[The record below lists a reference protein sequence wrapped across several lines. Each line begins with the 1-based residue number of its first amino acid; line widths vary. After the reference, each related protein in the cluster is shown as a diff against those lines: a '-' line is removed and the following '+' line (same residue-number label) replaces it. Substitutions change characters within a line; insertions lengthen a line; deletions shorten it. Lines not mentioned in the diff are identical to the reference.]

1 MNLHSGINTADY
13 KKGLYI
19 VATPIGNLGDITYR
33 ALDILKNSDL
43 ILCEDTRLSR
53 KLLSKFNIN
62 VKLISNHKFNEKKN
76 LDKTIE
82 ILKSKKIISMIS
94 DAGTPSISDPGKI
107 LIQSCVNNKIDI
119 FPIPGPSAVSTAISI
134 SGFSD
139 KFYFNGFIS
148 DKESE
153 NEKNFLFLSNL
164 NISLVFFISAKKINK
179 IIKLIKKYFL
189 DRDIVIC
196 KEMTKFYEEYF
207 RSSVKNLKEFENNLK
222 GEITIIISEKKNIKK
237 DSKKLNESDK
247 KKIRLLI
254 NKITTKDIIS
264 IFSGEKNV
272 SKKEI
277 YNYCISLKNEN

>member
-1 MNLHSGINTADY
+1 MNLHSGINKADY

-207 RSSVKNLKEFENNLK
+207 RSSIKNLKEFENNLK

>member
-1 MNLHSGINTADY
+1 MNLHSGINKADY

>member
-33 ALDILKNSDL
+33 ALDILRNSDL

-164 NISLVFFISAKKINK
+164 NISLVFFIFAKKINK

>member
-1 MNLHSGINTADY
+1 
-13 KKGLYI
+13 
-19 VATPIGNLGDITYR
+19 
-33 ALDILKNSDL
+33 
-43 ILCEDTRLSR
+43 
-53 KLLSKFNIN
+53 
-62 VKLISNHKFNEKKN
+62 
-76 LDKTIE
+76 
-82 ILKSKKIISMIS
+82 MIS

-207 RSSVKNLKEFENNLK
+207 RSSIKNLKEFENNLK